1 MKTIAAVAIVAVP
14 AGAASPIA
22 KIITMIGDLE
32 TKIIGEGEAVQKT
45 YAEFAEWCE
54 TESRNVQY
62 EIKTGKAQVADLSAS
77 IAKEAANIVAQ
88 DATIEELSGSIATDE
103 ADLKASTTIRD
114 KEQAVFSAEE
124 KDLVETID
132 TLERA
137 VGIIEKEMKGG
148 ASMMQLK
155 KAGSVVQALETM
167 VKAETLSTA
176 EGARLTA
183 LVQDKQESDDD
194 DAGAPAAAA
203 FSNQSGGV
211 VDVLNDLLE
220 KAQTQLDTAR
230 TKEETDVQ
238 NFEMLSQSLKDEVKF
253 ANKEMDEAKKS
264 KSESQEAKATAEG
277 DLTVTQKDL
286 DEDLETLGGLHH
298 DCMTKANDFEAETK
312 SRAEELKALAT
323 AKKIIKEEV
332 SGAAAS
338 FLQDGLS
345 ISTEADLVNFEAVRF
360 VRDLAKK
367 QHSTA
372 LSQLASRMV
381 STIRFASGNKADIF
395 GKIKGLI
402 TDMVEKLEAE
412 AEKDATQKAW
422 CDKELAETNHK
433 KDTKTAEIAKLSAKI
448 DSDSS
453 KSKQLKSQVAEL
465 QAQLGELTRSQAEM
479 DKVRAEEK
487 ALYEANSA
495 EMEQGLSGI
504 KLALKVLNEYYA
516 KGDAAHSGG
525 GSSTGI
531 IGLLEVCESDFSKEL
546 AEMNESEQTSQS
558 TYDKETKEN
567 EIAKTLKDQDVKYK
581 TKNAASLDK
590 NVAELTSDRAGTE
603 EELSAATQYL
613 KQLEAQC
620 IAKAETYG
628 ERKARREAEIAGLKQ
643 AQEVLEN
650 EMAFIQKGTRTLR
663 GAHKHMA

>member
-1 MKTIAAVAIVAVP
+1 MKAIAAAAIVAVP
-14 AGAASPIA
+14 AVAASPIA
-22 KIITMIGDLE
+22 KIITMIGELE
-32 TKIIGEGEAVQKT
+32 TKVIGEGEAVQKT
-45 YAEFAEWCE
+45 YQEFAEWCE
-54 TESRNVQY
+54 TENRNVQY
-62 EIKTGKAQVADLSAS
+62 EIKTGNAQVADLTAT
-77 IAKEAANIVAQ
+77 IGKEAANIVAQ
-88 DATIEELSGSIATDE
+88 TATIEELAGSIATDE
-103 ADLKASTTIRD
+103 ADLKAATGIRVS
-114 KEQAVFSAEE
+114 EQAVFSAEE

-155 KAGSVVQALETM
+155 QAGSVVDALATM
-167 VKAETLSTA
+167 VKAQSLSTA
-176 EGARLTA
+176 DATRLTA
-183 LVQDKQESDDD
+183 LVQDKSSSDDD
-194 DAGAPAAAA
+194 DTGAPEAAA

-230 TKEETDVQ
+230 AKEETDVQ
-238 NFEMLSQSLKDEVKF
+238 NFELLSQSLKDEIKF

-264 KSESQEAKATAEG
+264 KSESEEGKATAEG

-286 DEDLETLGGLHH
+286 AEDIKTLSGLHH
-298 DCMTKANDFEAETK
+298 DCLTKANNFEAETK

-323 AKKIIKEEV
+323 AKKIIKETV
-332 SGAAAS
+332 AGAAAS
-338 FLQDGLS
+338 FLQDSLT
-345 ISTEADLVNFEAVRF
+345 ITTQADLVNFEAVRF

-367 QHSTA
+367 QHSTV

-381 STIRFASGNKADIF
+381 STIRFATGDKADIF
-395 GKIKGLI
+395 AKIKGLI
-402 TDMVEKLEAE
+402 VDMVEKLEKE
-412 AEKDATQKAW
+412 AESDATQKAW
-422 CDKELAETNHK
+422 CDKELAETTHK

-479 DKVRAEEK
+479 DGVRAEEK
-487 ALYEANSA
+487 ALHAANSA
-495 EMEQGLSGI
+495 ETEQGLSGI

-516 KGDAAHSGG
+516 KADKSHSGG
-525 GSSTGI
+525 GDSSGI
-531 IGLLEVCESDFSKEL
+531 IGLLEVVESDFSKAL
-546 AEMNESEQTSQS
+546 AEMNEAEESSQS
-558 TYDKETKEN
+558 TYDAETKEN
-567 EIAKTLKDQDVKYK
+567 DIAKVLKEQDVKYK
-581 TKNAASLDK
+581 TKDAAGLDK
-590 NVAELTSDRAGTE
+590 NVAELTSDRSGVE

-613 KQLEAQC
+613 AQLQGQC

-650 EMAFIQKGTRTLR
+650 ELAFIQKGTRTLR
-663 GAHKHMA
+663 GAHKHIA

>member
-1 MKTIAAVAIVAVP
+1 MLFRS

-62 EIKTGKAQVADLSAS
+62 EIKTGKAQVADLSAA
-77 IAKEAANIVAQ
+77 IDKEAANIVAQ
-88 DATIEELSGSIATDE
+88 DATIGELAGSIATDE
-103 ADLKASTTIRD
+103 ADLKAATEIRA

-137 VGIIEKEMKGG
+137 VGIIEKELKGG
-148 ASMMQLK
+148 ASMMQLQ
-155 KAGSVVQALETM
+155 ASGSVVQALEVM
-167 VKAETLSTA
+167 VKAQTLSTA
-176 EGARLTA
+176 EGAKLTA

-194 DAGAPAAAA
+194 DAGAPQAAAYE
-203 FSNQSGGV
+203 SQSGGV

-230 TKEETDVQ
+230 TKEEADVQ
-238 NFEMLSQSLKDEVKF
+238 NFEMLQQSLKDEIKF
-253 ANKEMDEAKKS
+253 ANKEMAEAKKS
-264 KSESQEAKATAEG
+264 KSASEEAKATAEG

-286 DEDLETLGGLHH
+286 DEDLKTLGGLHH
-298 DCMTKANDFEAETK
+298 DCLTKANGFEAETK

-323 AKKIIKEEV
+323 AKKIIKETV

-338 FLQDGLS
+338 FLQIQDALA
-345 ISTEADLVNFEAVRF
+345 INTQADLVNFEAVRF

-367 QHSTA
+367 QHSTV

-381 STIRFASGNKADIF
+381 STIRFATGDKADIF
-395 GKIKGLI
+395 AKIKGLI
-402 TDMVEKLEAE
+402 TDMIGKLESE

-433 KDTKTAEIAKLSAKI
+433 KDTKTAEIAKLTAKI
-448 DSDSS
+448 DLDSS

-479 DKVRAEEK
+479 ED
-487 ALYEANSA
+487 
-495 EMEQGLSGI
+495 
-504 KLALKVLNEYYA
+504 
-516 KGDAAHSGG
+516 
-525 GSSTGI
+525 
-531 IGLLEVCESDFSKEL
+531 
-546 AEMNESEQTSQS
+546 
-558 TYDKETKEN
+558 
-567 EIAKTLKDQDVKYK
+567 
-581 TKNAASLDK
+581 
-590 NVAELTSDRAGTE
+590 
-603 EELSAATQYL
+603 
-613 KQLEAQC
+613 
-620 IAKAETYG
+620 
-628 ERKARREAEIAGLKQ
+628 RKATSELQSLAGSRMPSS
-643 AQEVLEN
+643 A
-650 EMAFIQKGTRTLR
+650 
-663 GAHKHMA
+663 

>member
-1 MKTIAAVAIVAVP
+1 MKTIAAVAIVAAPSV
-14 AGAASPIA
+14 AASPIA
-22 KIITMIGDLE
+22 KIIQMIGDLE
-32 TKIIGEGEAVQKT
+32 SKIIGEGEAVQKT
-45 YAEFAEWCE
+45 YEEYAEWCE

-62 EIKTGKAQVADLSAS
+62 EIKTGKAEVADLKAT
-77 IAKEAANIVAQ
+77 IDKEASNIVAQ
-88 DATIEELSGSIATDE
+88 TATIEELSASIATDE
-103 ADLKASTTIRD
+103 ADLKAATEIRN
-114 KEQAVFSAEE
+114 KEQAVFAEEE

-148 ASMMQLK
+148 GAAMLQSS
-155 KAGSVVQALETM
+155 GSVVQALSAM
-167 VKAETLSTA
+167 VKAQSLSSA

-194 DAGAPAAAA
+194 DSGAPQAAAY
-203 FSNQSGGV
+203 SSSSGGV
-211 VDVLNDLLE
+211 VDTLNDLLE

-230 TKEETDVQ
+230 AKEEADVQ
-238 NFEMLSQSLKDEVKF
+238 NFEMLAQSLTDEIKF
-253 ANKEMDEAKKS
+253 ANKEMDQAKKS
-264 KSESQEAKATAEG
+264 KSESEEGKATAEG
-277 DLTVTQKDL
+277 DLSVTTKDL
-286 DEDLETLGGLHH
+286 DEDLKTLGGLHH

-323 AKKIIKEEV
+323 AKKIIKENV
-332 SGAAAS
+332 AGAASS
-338 FLQDGLS
+338 FLQDGIT
-345 ISTEADLVNFEAVRF
+345 ISTQADLVNFEAVRF

-381 STIRFASGNKADIF
+381 SMVRFATGDKADVF
-395 GKIKGLI
+395 AKIKGLI
-402 TDMVEKLEAE
+402 TDMISKLESE

-422 CDKELAETNHK
+422 CDKELAETNQK
-433 KDTKTAEIAKLSAKI
+433 KDTKTAEVAKLTAKI

-487 ALYEANSA
+487 ALYQANKA
-495 EMEQGLSGI
+495 EMEQGLNGI
-504 KLALKVLNEYYA
+504 KMALKVLNDYYA

-525 GSSTGI
+525 GDSSGI

-546 AEMNESEQTSQS
+546 AEMTEAEETSQS
-558 TYDKETKEN
+558 VYDRETKEN
-567 EIAKTLKDQDVKYK
+567 EIAKVTKEQDVKYK
-581 TKNAASLDK
+581 TKDAAGLDK

-603 EELSAATQYL
+603 EELAAAKEYL
-613 KQLEAQC
+613 AQLEGQC
-620 IAKAETYG
+620 IAKAETYA
-628 ERKARREAEIAGLKQ
+628 EKKARREAEIAGLKQ

-650 EMAFIQKGTRTLR
+650 ELAFIQKGTRTLR
-663 GAHKHMA
+663 GPRKHVA

>member
-1 MKTIAAVAIVAVP
+1 
-14 AGAASPIA
+14 
-22 KIITMIGDLE
+22 
-32 TKIIGEGEAVQKT
+32 
-45 YAEFAEWCE
+45 
-54 TESRNVQY
+54 
-62 EIKTGKAQVADLSAS
+62 
-77 IAKEAANIVAQ
+77 
-88 DATIEELSGSIATDE
+88 
-103 ADLKASTTIRD
+103 
-114 KEQAVFSAEE
+114 
-124 KDLVETID
+124 
-132 TLERA
+132 
-137 VGIIEKEMKGG
+137 
-148 ASMMQLK
+148 MMQLQ
-155 KAGSVVQALETM
+155 ASGSVVQALEVM
-167 VKAETLSTA
+167 VKAQTLSTA
-176 EGARLTA
+176 EGAKLTA

-194 DAGAPAAAA
+194 DAGAPQAAAYE
-203 FSNQSGGV
+203 SQSGGV

-230 TKEETDVQ
+230 TKEEADVQ
-238 NFEMLSQSLKDEVKF
+238 NFEMLQQSLKDEIKF
-253 ANKEMDEAKKS
+253 ANKEMAEAKKS
-264 KSESQEAKATAEG
+264 KSASEEAKATAEG

-286 DEDLETLGGLHH
+286 DEDLKTLGGLHH
-298 DCMTKANDFEAETK
+298 DCLTKANGFEAETK

-323 AKKIIKEEV
+323 AKKIIKETV

-338 FLQDGLS
+338 FLQIQDALA
-345 ISTEADLVNFEAVRF
+345 INTQADLVNFEAVRF

-367 QHSTA
+367 QHSTV

-381 STIRFASGNKADIF
+381 STIRFATGDKADIF
-395 GKIKGLI
+395 AKIKGLI
-402 TDMVEKLEAE
+402 TDMIGKLESE

-433 KDTKTAEIAKLSAKI
+433 KDTKTAEIAKLTAKI
-448 DSDSS
+448 DLDSS

-487 ALYEANSA
+487 ALFEANSA
-495 EMEQGLSGI
+495 EMEQGLAGI

-516 KGDAAHSGG
+516 KADKAHSGG
-525 GSSTGI
+525 GDSSGI

-546 AEMNESEQTSQS
+546 AEMNESEETSQS
-558 TYDKETKEN
+558 TYDAETKEN
-567 EIAKTLKDQDVKYK
+567 EIAKVMKDQDVKYK
-581 TKNAASLDK
+581 TKDAAGLDK

-613 KQLEAQC
+613 AQLNNQC

-650 EMAFIQKGTRTLR
+650 ELAFIQKGTRTLR

>member
-1 MKTIAAVAIVAVP
+1 MKTLAAAAIVVLPTAT
-14 AGAASPIA
+14 ASPIA

-32 TKIIGEGEAVQKT
+32 SKIITEGEAVQKT
-45 YAEFAEWCE
+45 YAEYAEWCE

-62 EIKTGKAQVADLSAS
+62 EIKTGKSQVADLTAT
-77 IAKEAANIVAQ
+77 IDKEAANIVAQ
-88 DATIEELSGSIATDE
+88 DATIEELAGAISTDE
-103 ADLKASTTIRD
+103 ADLKAATEIRD
-114 KEQAVFSAEE
+114 KEQAVFSEEE

-148 ASMMQLK
+148 ASMIQTS
-155 KAGSVVQALETM
+155 GSVVQALVTM
-167 VKAETLSTA
+167 VKAQSLSSA

-194 DAGAPAAAA
+194 DSGAPQAAAY
-203 FSNQSGGV
+203 SSSSGGV
-211 VDVLNDLLE
+211 VDTLNDLLE
-220 KAQTQLDTAR
+220 KAQTQLDGSRA
-230 TKEETDVQ
+230 KEETDVQ
-238 NFEMLSQSLKDEVKF
+238 NFEMLSQSLKDEIKF
-253 ANKEMDEAKKS
+253 ANKEMAQAKQS
-264 KSESQEAKATAEG
+264 KSESEEGKATAEG
-277 DLTVTQKDL
+277 DLSVTKKDL
-286 DEDLETLGGLHH
+286 DEDLTTLGGLHH
-298 DCMTKANDFEAETK
+298 DCMTKANDFESETK

-323 AKKIIKEEV
+323 AKKIIKENV

-338 FLQDGLS
+338 FLQDGIT
-345 ISTEADLVNFEAVRF
+345 ISTQADLVNFEAVRF

-381 STIRFASGNKADIF
+381 SVVRFATGDKADVF
-395 GKIKGLI
+395 AKVKGLI
-402 TDMVEKLEAE
+402 TDMISKLESE

-422 CDKELAETNHK
+422 CDKELAETTAK
-433 KDTKTAEIAKLSAKI
+433 KDSKTDEIAKLTSKI
-448 DSDSS
+448 DSDSA

-479 DKVRAEEK
+479 DKIRAEEK
-487 ALYEANSA
+487 ALYQANKA
-495 EMEQGLSGI
+495 EMEQGLDGI
-504 KLALKVLNEYYA
+504 KMALKVLNDYYS
-516 KGDAAHSGG
+516 KGDKAHSGG
-525 GSSTGI
+525 GDSSGI

-546 AEMNESEQTSQS
+546 AEMNESEETSQS
-558 TYDKETKEN
+558 TYESESKEN
-567 EIAKTLKDQDVKYK
+567 EITKSLKEQDVKYK
-581 TKNAASLDK
+581 TKDAAGLDK
-590 NVAELTSDRAGTE
+590 NVAELSSDRAGTE

-613 KQLEAQC
+613 AQLQGQC

-650 EMAFIQKGTRTLR
+650 ELAFIQKGTHTLR
-663 GAHKHMA
+663 GTRKHMA